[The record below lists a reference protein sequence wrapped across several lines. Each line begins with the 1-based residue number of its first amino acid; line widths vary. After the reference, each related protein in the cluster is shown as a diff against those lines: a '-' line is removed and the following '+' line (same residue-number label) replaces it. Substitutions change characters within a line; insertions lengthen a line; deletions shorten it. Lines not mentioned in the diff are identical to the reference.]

1 METKTIIPPATGK
14 LRQLQ
19 LTELEMLCDFR
30 DLCEKHNLRYFLDY
44 GNLLGAVR
52 HGGFIPWDDDV
63 DVTMPY
69 EDYRKFLKIA
79 QEEFGDKYFL
89 QTDVTDDQ
97 YHFCFTKIRKN
108 GTTMV
113 DETLLGWDIH
123 HGAWIDV
130 FVLIETNPGLEFKF
144 RKLMYRV
151 CNFLLMDQY
160 FDMFSHVFEKMVG
173 KAVVGFMQLVYKTP
187 RSWRKALKHGLL
199 HRICSGRNKQGYTIA
214 WTGITEYFPKELYE
228 TSAKLEFEGETFN
241 VPGQYRKNLEVIYGD
256 YMQLPPEEDRIGHGT
271 QMIIDLQKDY
281 TEYTKR

>member
-1 METKTIIPPATGK
+1 VIPPATGK

-30 DLCEKHNLRYFLDY
+30 DLCEKHHLRYFLDY

-89 QTDVTDDQ
+89 QTDETDEQ
-97 YHFCFTKIRKN
+97 YHFCFAKLRKN

-113 DETLLGWDIH
+113 NSDQLGWEIH
-123 HGAWIDV
+123 HGAWIDI
-130 FVLIETNPGLEFKF
+130 FILIETNPGLDFKI
-144 RKLMYRV
+144 RKLLYRV

-160 FDMFSHVFEKMVG
+160 FDIFSDVFEKMVG
-173 KAVVGFMQLVYKTP
+173 KAGVGFMRLVYKTP
-187 RSWRKALKHGLL
+187 RSWRRSIKHWLL
-199 HRICSGRNKQGYTIA
+199 HRICSGRNKQGRTVA
-214 WTGITEYFPKELYE
+214 WTGITEYFPAELYE
-228 TSAKLEFEGETFN
+228 TSTTLDFEGEAFT
-241 VPGQYRKNLEVIYGD
+241 VPGQYEKNLEIDYGD
-256 YMQLPPEEDRIGHGT
+256 YMQLPPEEKRIGHGSE
-271 QMIIDLQKDY
+271 MIIDLERHY
-281 TEYTKR
+281 TEYTKK